1 MHTLSPLNVASKPMD
16 NSRPNQNHLVHPQI
30 HSLKAYRVLP
40 FTGTVKLDAMESPY
54 SFGEALHDKWLEH
67 IANAKINRYPDPA
80 AVELKCKLRE
90 VFEIPDGM
98 ELTLGNGSDEL
109 LQLLQLAVGGYGR
122 TIMAPQPSFAMYE
135 IIAQYTRGNFV
146 GIDLKKNFQ
155 IPEEE
160 WLPAIERSQPACIF
174 IAYPNNPTGNFFD
187 RSLIENTLRATNGI
201 VVVDEAYFAYSGESM
216 LPALENFENLVIVR
230 TLSKSG
236 FAGLR
241 VGYMVSH
248 PVWGGEFEKIRFPY
262 NIGVLAQESAV
273 FALDNWDEICRNTLH
288 IVEMRDQMVSGLRR
302 MGGVQVFPTQANF
315 IVIKPI
321 TKSSLAIF
329 EALQEDGILIKNFDG
344 YHPLLE
350 NCLRLT
356 VGTESENEKLMTSL
370 ERHL

>member
-1 MHTLSPLNVASKPMD
+1 MD

-80 AVELKCKLRE
+80 AVELKSKLRE
-90 VFEIPDGM
+90 VFEIPDSM

-160 WLPAIERSQPACIF
+160 WLSAIERSQPACIF

-187 RSLIENTLRATNGI
+187 R
-201 VVVDEAYFAYSGESM
+201 F
-216 LPALENFENLVIVR
+216 
-230 TLSKSG
+230 
-236 FAGLR
+236 
-241 VGYMVSH
+241 
-248 PVWGGEFEKIRFPY
+248 
-262 NIGVLAQESAV
+262 
-273 FALDNWDEICRNTLH
+273 
-288 IVEMRDQMVSGLRR
+288 RD
-302 MGGVQVFPTQANF
+302 
-315 IVIKPI
+315 
-321 TKSSLAIF
+321 
-329 EALQEDGILIKNFDG
+329 
-344 YHPLLE
+344 
-350 NCLRLT
+350 
-356 VGTESENEKLMTSL
+356 
-370 ERHL
+370 